1 MTDSLEEVLS
11 DCHVLFVI
19 LHFPL
24 FILANTLYRY
34 LRKGKASLIYVC
46 FCDFVFRRV
55 DFVFYAYTI
64 RID

>member
-11 DCHVLFVI
+11 DSHFLFVV

-46 FCDFVFRRV
+46 FCDFYIYIYIYFQ
-55 DFVFYAYTI
+55 TL
-64 RID
+64 